1 MSTPADQATGEAD
14 APKALVFPTLA
25 EGAEL
30 VGEFKNSGYRE
41 PPQLVC
47 LPNRQLVRLPPLLF
61 HVAEALHDH
70 RHLAGTRDVPAALEE
85 VAAAVGERAGARLT
99 AEQIVYL
106 VDRKLAPLGV
116 TAYSDGTAPPTVK
129 ANPFLGLKFK
139 VGVCPERVTWIIG
152 GLFAWLLRPLI
163 AVPVVAAVLAAEVW
177 LFTSRSVAEALQQT
191 LLVPVSILMIMGLGV
206 LSCVFHEFGHAA
218 ACRYGGVRPG
228 VMGCGIYIV
237 WPAFFTDITESY
249 RLGRAGRLRADLAG
263 VYFNGIFVLALT
275 ALYLATGFEPVL
287 VAVLFVNFEMIQ
299 QLLPTLRFDGYY
311 IMSDLIGIPDLFKY
325 IGPILRRQLLRRP
338 PDPRL
343 KELKLWP
350 QIFVTAWVLTVIP
363 LLVLQLGFIVSQIP
377 ALIVKDWQ
385 LIRGL
390 VAAASNGADTLQ
402 LVTSGL
408 QIFLL
413 ILPVAGVLLI
423 LFSFGRQLV
432 RWAVRYVNGPSA
444 DPDAARLNSA

>member
-163 AVPVVAAVLAAEVW
+163 VVPVVAAVLAAEVW

-191 LLVPVSILMIMGLGV
+191 LLVPVSILLIMGP
-206 LSCVFHEFGHAA
+206 
-218 ACRYGGVRPG
+218 GGAVVRLPRVRARG
-228 VMGCGIYIV
+228 GLPIRRRPARRHGMRHLHRVARPSSPTSPSRTASGAGC
-237 WPAFFTDITESY
+237 
-249 RLGRAGRLRADLAG
+249 LRADLAG

-299 QLLPTLRFDGYY
+299 QLLPTLRFDG
-311 IMSDLIGIPDLFKY
+311 M
-325 IGPILRRQLLRRP
+325 RP
-338 PDPRL
+338 RYH
-343 KELKLWP
+343 
-350 QIFVTAWVLTVIP
+350 Q
-363 LLVLQLGFIVSQIP
+363 SNP
-377 ALIVKDWQ
+377 ADSRDRTRSEEK
-385 LIRGL
+385 
-390 VAAASNGADTLQ
+390 
-402 LVTSGL
+402 
-408 QIFLL
+408 
-413 ILPVAGVLLI
+413 
-423 LFSFGRQLV
+423 
-432 RWAVRYVNGPSA
+432 
-444 DPDAARLNSA
+444 